1 MKEFTPEELARCN
14 GENDAPTY
22 VAYQGKVYDI
32 SNSKMWRSGLHMKRH
47 RAGADLS
54 TDIQAAP
61 HLPDVLERFPQ
72 VGVLKAESEPG
83 PELEIPE
90 RLARLLKRFPMLRR
104 HPHPMTVHF
113 PIVFVFATAFFT
125 LLYLLTGVP
134 SFEATALHCLWLGI
148 PFTMVAISTG
158 LYTWWLN
165 YLSAPMRAVT
175 IKKRLSLS
183 LLTLMGILFV
193 WRMADPA
200 VITPVSGAGYLYLL
214 LVLLMFLMVCV
225 IGWFG
230 AELTFPIERD

>member
-1 MKEFTPEELARCN
+1 MKEFTPEELARFN

-22 VAYQGKVYDI
+22 VAYQGKVYDV

-61 HLPDVLERFPQ
+61 HQPDVLERFPQ

-83 PELEIPE
+83 PEQEIPE
-90 RLARLLKRFPMLRR
+90 RLASLLKRFPMLRR

-125 LLYLLTGVP
+125 LLYLLTGVA

-165 YLSAPMRAVT
+165 YLAAPMRNVT

-183 LLTLMGILFV
+183 LLTLMGILFI
-193 WRMADPA
+193 WRMLDPA
-200 VITPVSGAGYLYLL
+200 VIAPVSGAGYLYLI
-214 LVLLMFLMVCV
+214 LVLLMFLIVCV

>member
-22 VAYQGKVYDI
+22 VAYQGKVYDV

-61 HLPDVLERFPQ
+61 HQPDVLERFPQ

-125 LLYLLTGVP
+125 LLYLLTGVA

-165 YLSAPMRAVT
+165 YLAAPMRNVT

-183 LLTLMGILFV
+183 LLTLMGILFI
-193 WRMADPA
+193 WRMVDPA

-225 IGWFG
+225 IGLVRG
-230 AELTFPIERD
+230 GTDLSHRT

>member
-22 VAYQGKVYDI
+22 VAYQGKVYDV

-61 HLPDVLERFPQ
+61 HQPDVLERFPQ

-83 PELEIPE
+83 PALEIPE

-125 LLYLLTGVP
+125 LLYLLTGVA

-165 YLSAPMRAVT
+165 YLAAPMRNVT

-183 LLTLMGILFV
+183 LLTLMGILFI
-193 WRMADPA
+193 WRMVDPA

>member
-1 MKEFTPEELARCN
+1 MKEFTPEELARYN

-32 SNSKMWRSGLHMKRH
+32 SSSKMWRSGLHMKRH

-61 HLPDVLERFPQ
+61 HDPDVLERFPQ
-72 VGVLKAESEPG
+72 VGVLLKESEPA
-83 PELEIPE
+83 LEIPE
-90 RLARLLKRFPMLRR
+90 ALARLLKRFPMLRR

-125 LLYLLTGVP
+125 LLYLLTGVA
-134 SFEATALHCLWLGI
+134 SFEVTALHCLWLGI
-148 PFTMVAISTG
+148 PFTMVAIATG

-165 YLSAPMRAVT
+165 YLATPNRAVT
-175 IKKRLSLS
+175 VKKRLSLT
-183 LLTLMGILFV
+183 LLPMMAVLFV
-193 WRMADPA
+193 WRMADPG
-200 VITPVSGAGYLYLL
+200 VISPVSGAGYLYLL
-214 LVLLMFLMVCV
+214 LILLMFLMVCV